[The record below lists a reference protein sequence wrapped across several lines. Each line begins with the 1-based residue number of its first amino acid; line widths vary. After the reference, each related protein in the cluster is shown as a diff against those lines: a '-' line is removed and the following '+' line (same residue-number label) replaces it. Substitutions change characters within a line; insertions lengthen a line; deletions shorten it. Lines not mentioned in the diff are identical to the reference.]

1 MNALGLIEN
10 KSYLASVVA
19 ADIALKT
26 ANVQLLNMEIIK
38 GGYVTVQLIGDVGAV
53 KAAVEAGTEAVE
65 DFGTLIS
72 SHVIPRTA
80 KETEKLLKNT
90 AKSSVPKESPSE
102 KNAPV
107 KLAQIT
113 KKLAVQAPK
122 EKQIPTVYVREDL
135 QKMTVTEL
143 RKLVRKR
150 KVMSD
155 DIKSIKYA
163 KKLELIESLLATE
176 KQKSEEKSIANPK
189 SN

>member
-38 GGYVTVQLIGDVGAV
+38 GGYVTVQLLGDVGAI

-80 KETEKLLKNT
+80 KETEKLLKNK
-90 AKSSVPKESPSE
+90 AKPAIPKESSTD

-113 KKLAVQAPK
+113 KKLVVEEPK
-122 EKQIPTVYVREDL
+122 EKQLPTGYIRDDL
-135 QKMTVTEL
+135 QKMTVAEL

-150 KVMSD
+150 KVMTG
-155 DIKSIKYA
+155 DIKNIKYA
-163 KKLELIESLLATE
+163 KKIELIESLLATE
-176 KQKSEEKSIANPK
+176 KQGSEEKSIANPK